1 MKSIRFTIG
10 RGVLLSVLVACALM
24 LGACQSLRTNSPA
37 AVATGQNQLEQ
48 RDYQTRTFD
57 TTDPEQTLR
66 IIIATLQ
73 DLGFVIDQA
82 NATLGAVSAT
92 RSGRRPMR
100 MTVTV
105 RPRGAA
111 QMLVRANAQTRRAA
125 ITDARQYQ
133 QFFAALEKAMF
144 LKAHEV
150 D

>member
-1 MKSIRFTIG
+1 MKSTRFSMS
-10 RGVLLSVLVACALM
+10 RGVLVALAASGLM
-24 LGACQSLRTNSPA
+24 LGSCQSARTHSPA
-37 AVATGQNQLEQ
+37 AVETGQNQVEQ
-48 RDYQTRTFD
+48 RDYQTRAFD
-57 TTDPEQTLR
+57 TTDPEQALR
-66 IIIATLQ
+66 IVIATLQ

-82 NATLGAVSAT
+82 NATLGAVSAS

-100 MTVTV
+100 ITVTV

-111 QMLVRANAQTRRAA
+111 QMLVRANAQTRRAPV
-125 ITDARQYQ
+125 TDPWQYQ